1 MTLGNF
7 EKLPHIL
14 RDLEG
19 CMHKEVCV
27 CPGKMQE
34 RKRSPTETPTVKK
47 EKVNTAL

>member
-14 RDLEG
+14 SDLES

-27 CPGKMQE
+27 CPGKTPE
-34 RKRSPTETPTVKK
+34 RKRSPTETLTVKK
-47 EKVNTAL
+47 EKVNTVL